1 MRLPGLLTI
10 VFVIGAAALVAPCA
24 EASFHLMQVE
34 QILAGVDGSTAT
46 QAIQLRSRTSFQNQV
61 QNAVMF
67 AWDAN
72 GANPV
77 QLKAF
82 PSAVSNLA
90 AGAHVLVGT
99 ANLNASTNPPLT
111 PDFVL
116 DNPIPASYI
125 AAGSLTFED
134 TFGTVYWRVS
144 WGGASYVGP
153 TGGSI
158 TNDADGLFGVYP
170 DPLPI
175 GSAQALLFQFATSA
189 PSTTNQDDYA
199 VTPAAAVF
207 TKNSGTSA
215 SIVSLVGVP
224 GGVREGIALGSPIP
238 NPVVGSMTYS
248 VTLPRE
254 EHVQVD
260 VYDARGRRV
269 ANLVNATL
277 PAGRNGLTWDP
288 YALGGEHMRTG
299 VYFLGLSAGG
309 VKQTQRFILLRPGA
323 GLHHLPGDGD

>member
-10 VFVIGAAALVAPCA
+10 VFVFGAAALVAPRA
-24 EASFHLMQVE
+24 EASFHIMQVE
-34 QILAGVDGSTAT
+34 QILAGVDGSTST
-46 QAIQLRSRTSFQNQV
+46 QAIQLRMRTSLQSQV

-72 GANPV
+72 GENPV
-77 QLKAF
+77 LLKAF
-82 PSAVSNLA
+82 PGAVANFA

-134 TFGTVYWRVS
+134 TFATVYWRVS
-144 WGGASYVGP
+144 WGGASYLGP

-175 GSAQALLFQFATSA
+175 GSAQALLFQFAASA

-207 TKNSGTSA
+207 TKNSGSSA

-260 VYDARGRRV
+260 LYDARGRRV

-277 PAGRNGLTWDP
+277 PAGRSGFTWDP

-309 VKQTQRFILLRPGA
+309 VKQTQRLVLLGPGA

>member
-1 MRLPGLLTI
+1 MRPSCILATVLILG
-10 VFVIGAAALVAPCA
+10 VAALAATRA
-24 EASFHLMQVE
+24 EASFHVMQVE
-34 QILAGVDGSTAT
+34 QILAGVDGSTST
-46 QAIQLRSRTSFQNQV
+46 QAIQLRMRTGFQSQV
-61 QNAVMF
+61 QNAQIF

-77 QLKAF
+77 LLKAF
-82 PSAVSNLA
+82 LSAVSNSA
-90 AGAHVLVGT
+90 AGAHMLVGT

-144 WGGASYVGP
+144 WGGASYLGP

-175 GSAQALLFQFATSA
+175 GSAQALLFQFAASA
-189 PSTTNQDDYA
+189 PSTANQDDYA

-260 VYDARGRRV
+260 VFDARGRRV
-269 ANLVNATL
+269 ANLVNGVL
-277 PAGRNGLTWDP
+277 PAGRNGFTWDP

-299 VYFLGLSAGG
+299 VYFLGMQAGG
-309 VKQTQRFILLRPGA
+309 VKKTQRFILLGPGA
-323 GLHHLPGDGD
+323 GVQHLPGDGD